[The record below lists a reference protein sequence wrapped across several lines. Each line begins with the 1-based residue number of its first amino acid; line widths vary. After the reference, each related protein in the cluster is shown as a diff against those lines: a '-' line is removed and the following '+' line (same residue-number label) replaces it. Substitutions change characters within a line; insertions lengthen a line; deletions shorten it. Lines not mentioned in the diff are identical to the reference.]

1 MVIYSKV
8 NELTEKMISL
18 KSQNFSVGFVPTMGA
33 LHAGHLSLID
43 KAREECQ
50 IVVVSIFVN
59 PIQFNNPE
67 DLKTYPRTLDQDVE
81 KIKDTADIL
90 FVPTVEEIY
99 PTQPTESYHFGEL
112 ENVMEGVQRPGHFN
126 GVAIVVKKLLDIVQ
140 PDKAY
145 FGEKDF
151 QQLAIVKKLVEQC
164 RINTTI
170 IACPTIRESNGL
182 AMSSRNQRLT
192 NNQKEIAAK
201 VYPILVKSTHLETTE
216 TKLIVDYVITE
227 IEKIDQIKV
236 EYFQIVDEISL
247 QPVESI
253 LPNQGIVGCIAFYV
267 GDVRLID
274 NIRYQ

>member
-1 MVIYSKV
+1 
-8 NELTEKMISL
+8 MISL

-59 PIQFNNPE
+59 PIQFNNLE

-90 FVPTVEEIY
+90 FVPTAEEIY

-170 IACPTIRESNGL
+170 IACPTIRESSGL
-182 AMSSRNQRLT
+182 AMSSRN
-192 NNQKEIAAK
+192 
-201 VYPILVKSTHLETTE
+201 
-216 TKLIVDYVITE
+216 
-227 IEKIDQIKV
+227 
-236 EYFQIVDEISL
+236 
-247 QPVESI
+247 
-253 LPNQGIVGCIAFYV
+253 
-267 GDVRLID
+267 
-274 NIRYQ
+274 

>member
-1 MVIYSKV
+1 MVIYSKID
-8 NELTEKMISL
+8 ELTEKMISL

-43 KAREECQ
+43 KARDECQ

-67 DLKTYPRTLDQDVE
+67 DLKTYPRTLEQDIE
-81 KIKDTADIL
+81 KIKDITDIL
-90 FVPTVEEIY
+90 FVPTAEEIY
-99 PTQPTESYHFGEL
+99 PTQPTESYNFGDL

-126 GVAIVVKKLLDIVQ
+126 GVAIVVNKLLDIVQ

-164 RINTTI
+164 RIDTTI
-170 IACPTIRESNGL
+170 VACPTIRESSGL

-192 NNQKEIAAK
+192 NDQKEI
-201 VYPILVKSTHLETTE
+201 
-216 TKLIVDYVITE
+216 
-227 IEKIDQIKV
+227 
-236 EYFQIVDEISL
+236 
-247 QPVESI
+247 
-253 LPNQGIVGCIAFYV
+253 
-267 GDVRLID
+267 
-274 NIRYQ
+274 

>member
-1 MVIYSKV
+1 MVIYSKID
-8 NELTEKMISL
+8 ELTEKMISL

-43 KAREECQ
+43 KARDECQ

-90 FVPTVEEIY
+90 FVPTAEEIY
-99 PTQPTESYHFGEL
+99 PTQPTESYNFGDL

-126 GVAIVVKKLLDIVQ
+126 GVAIVVNKLLDIVQ

-164 RINTTI
+164 RIDTTI
-170 IACPTIRESNGL
+170 VACPTIRESSGL

-192 NNQKEIAAK
+192 NDQKEIAAK
-201 VYPILVKSTHLETTE
+201 IYPILVKSTHLEATE

-236 EYFQIVDEISL
+236 EYFQIVDETSL
-247 QPVESI
+247 QPVDSI
-253 LPNQGIVGCIAFYV
+253 LPSQGVIGCIAFYV